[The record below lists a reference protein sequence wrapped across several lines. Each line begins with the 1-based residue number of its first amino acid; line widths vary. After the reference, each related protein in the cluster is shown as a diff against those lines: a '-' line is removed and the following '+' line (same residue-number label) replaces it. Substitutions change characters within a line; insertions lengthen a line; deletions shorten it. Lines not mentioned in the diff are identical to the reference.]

1 MTCLLARGR
10 GKPVTHIRSTNN
22 KPQPYDQLRSLCV
35 CVCVCQG
42 LKSPVLS
49 IVFDR
54 LTKRTSEVNRN
65 FIWQLE
71 STVPS

>member
-35 CVCVCQG
+35 CVCVCVSRF
-42 LKSPVLS
+42 KISCS
-49 IVFDR
+49 IY
-54 LTKRTSEVNRN
+54 S
-65 FIWQLE
+65 IWSIDQKNIRG
-71 STVPS
+71 